1 MTRADSTTSVVAR
14 RIIARIRALSPTTL
28 TEAMTLPSRP
38 RIGAPTETM
47 PRWPSSWFCA
57 QPRSATAAS
66 SASSRFL
73 SVIVH
78 GVWATGRQ
86 SASRRLSSSGGSA
99 ASKILPEL
107 VQCAGSRCPT
117 WRKTGSRL
125 WLSSRSTYTT
135 SSPSSTATCTIS
147 PVSCR
152 SVAITGSAAWCRS
165 TCSVTLLP
173 SSYRTRPRRYRPGVL
188 PRSSSRSAVSVVT
201 SRCTVLLLRP
211 SWRASSVMPSS
222 WPAREN
228 ARSTR
233 AALRT
238 DASVARPVWSA
249 AGAGSVRGMRVTVAL
264 FRSAGQHDWIGR
276 RQRRTVW
283 ANPTPGGHVAQIL
296 WFENYQPADAP
307 ELGGKN
313 ASLGTLLGAGLP
325 VPPGFAVSADCYRKA
340 LADGGLTGQLDA
352 LLAAVDPRDTASVA
366 AAGERARAL
375 IGALRMP
382 ADLDA
387 AIRGAYARLC
397 EQCGDAR
404 LPVAVRSSATCEDQ
418 PDASFAGEHDTY
430 LWVRGGDSVVAYV
443 LRCWASLF
451 TDRGIAYRLER
462 GYRQHGAAMRVGVQ
476 QMVRPRAAGV
486 AFTLNPL
493 NGDRSQI
500 AIDASWGFGEAV
512 VSGEVTPDNFLV
524 NKVMG
529 AITRRTISAKTLE
542 YRLTAAD
549 AVTAVPVE
557 AERQS
562 IPCLS
567 DDEIQA
573 VARLARR
580 AEKHYKCPQDVEWAI
595 VGAQGDVLLLQSRPE
610 TVWSRKPRQ
619 AATCNADP
627 ITSMVQTLLH
637 PSHGTPDGG
646 C

>member
-1 MTRADSTTSVVAR
+1 M
-14 RIIARIRALSPTTL
+14 
-28 TEAMTLPSRP
+28 
-38 RIGAPTETM
+38 
-47 PRWPSSWFCA
+47 
-57 QPRSATAAS
+57 
-66 SASSRFL
+66 
-73 SVIVH
+73 
-78 GVWATGRQ
+78 
-86 SASRRLSSSGGSA
+86 
-99 ASKILPEL
+99 
-107 VQCAGSRCPT
+107 
-117 WRKTGSRL
+117 
-125 WLSSRSTYTT
+125 
-135 SSPSSTATCTIS
+135 
-147 PVSCR
+147 
-152 SVAITGSAAWCRS
+152 
-165 TCSVTLLP
+165 
-173 SSYRTRPRRYRPGVL
+173 
-188 PRSSSRSAVSVVT
+188 
-201 SRCTVLLLRP
+201 
-211 SWRASSVMPSS
+211 
-222 WPAREN
+222 
-228 ARSTR
+228 
-233 AALRT
+233 
-238 DASVARPVWSA
+238 
-249 AGAGSVRGMRVTVAL
+249 
-264 FRSAGQHDWIGR
+264 
-276 RQRRTVW
+276 
-283 ANPTPGGHVAQIL
+283 AQIL
-296 WFENYQPADAP
+296 WFEHYQSADAP

-340 LADGGLTGQLDA
+340 LADGGLTGQIDA
-352 LLAAVDPRDTASVA
+352 LIAGVDPRDTASVA

-382 ADLDA
+382 ANLDA

-397 EQCGDAR
+397 EQYGGEQCGDAR

-462 GYRQHGAAMRVGVQ
+462 GYRQHGAAMSVGVQ

-524 NKVMG
+524 DKVMG
-529 AITRRTISAKTLE
+529 SITKRTISAKTLE
-542 YRLTAAD
+542 YRLTTAD
-549 AVTAVPVE
+549 TVTAVPVE

-595 VGAQGDVLLLQSRPE
+595 DGEQASDGEQSVLLLQSRPE
-610 TVWSRKPRQ
+610 TVWSRRPRQ

>member
-1 MTRADSTTSVVAR
+1 M
-14 RIIARIRALSPTTL
+14 
-28 TEAMTLPSRP
+28 
-38 RIGAPTETM
+38 
-47 PRWPSSWFCA
+47 
-57 QPRSATAAS
+57 
-66 SASSRFL
+66 
-73 SVIVH
+73 
-78 GVWATGRQ
+78 
-86 SASRRLSSSGGSA
+86 
-99 ASKILPEL
+99 
-107 VQCAGSRCPT
+107 
-117 WRKTGSRL
+117 
-125 WLSSRSTYTT
+125 
-135 SSPSSTATCTIS
+135 
-147 PVSCR
+147 
-152 SVAITGSAAWCRS
+152 
-165 TCSVTLLP
+165 
-173 SSYRTRPRRYRPGVL
+173 
-188 PRSSSRSAVSVVT
+188 
-201 SRCTVLLLRP
+201 
-211 SWRASSVMPSS
+211 
-222 WPAREN
+222 
-228 ARSTR
+228 
-233 AALRT
+233 
-238 DASVARPVWSA
+238 
-249 AGAGSVRGMRVTVAL
+249 
-264 FRSAGQHDWIGR
+264 
-276 RQRRTVW
+276 
-283 ANPTPGGHVAQIL
+283 AQIL
-296 WFENYQPADAP
+296 WFEHYQPADAP
-307 ELGGKN
+307 ELGGNN

-340 LADGGLTGQLDA
+340 LADGGLAGEIDA
-352 LLAAVDPRDTASVA
+352 LIAAVDPRDTASVA
-366 AAGERARAL
+366 AAGQRARAL
-375 IGALRMP
+375 IGALRVP

-430 LWVRGGDSVVAYV
+430 LWVRGGDAVVAHV

-462 GYRQHGAAMRVGVQ
+462 GYGRAHVAMSVGVQ

-524 NKVMG
+524 DKVMG
-529 AITRRTISAKTLE
+529 TITRRTISAKTLE

-567 DDEIQA
+567 DDEILA

-595 VGAQGDVLLLQSRPE
+595 DEAQASDGEQRVLLLQSRPE
-610 TVWSRKPRQ
+610 TVWSRRPRQ
-619 AATCNADP
+619 AATCTSDP
-627 ITSMVQTLLH
+627 IASMVQTLLH
-637 PSHGTPDGG
+637 PSHGAPEGG

>member
-1 MTRADSTTSVVAR
+1 
-14 RIIARIRALSPTTL
+14 
-28 TEAMTLPSRP
+28 
-38 RIGAPTETM
+38 
-47 PRWPSSWFCA
+47 
-57 QPRSATAAS
+57 
-66 SASSRFL
+66 
-73 SVIVH
+73 
-78 GVWATGRQ
+78 
-86 SASRRLSSSGGSA
+86 
-99 ASKILPEL
+99 
-107 VQCAGSRCPT
+107 
-117 WRKTGSRL
+117 
-125 WLSSRSTYTT
+125 
-135 SSPSSTATCTIS
+135 
-147 PVSCR
+147 
-152 SVAITGSAAWCRS
+152 
-165 TCSVTLLP
+165 
-173 SSYRTRPRRYRPGVL
+173 
-188 PRSSSRSAVSVVT
+188 
-201 SRCTVLLLRP
+201 
-211 SWRASSVMPSS
+211 
-222 WPAREN
+222 
-228 ARSTR
+228 
-233 AALRT
+233 
-238 DASVARPVWSA
+238 
-249 AGAGSVRGMRVTVAL
+249 
-264 FRSAGQHDWIGR
+264 
-276 RQRRTVW
+276 
-283 ANPTPGGHVAQIL
+283 VAQIL
-296 WFENYQPADAP
+296 WFEHYQPADAP

-340 LADGGLTGQLDA
+340 LADGGLTGQIDA
-352 LLAAVDPRDTASVA
+352 LIAAVDPRDTASVA

-375 IGALRMP
+375 IGALRVP

-387 AIRGAYARLC
+387 AIRAAYARLC
-397 EQCGDAR
+397 QQYGGQQYGGQQYGGQQYGGDQR
-404 LPVAVRSSATCEDQ
+404 GDGDGDLPVAVRSSATCEDQ

-430 LWVRGGDSVVAYV
+430 LWVRGGDAVVTHV

-462 GYRQHGAAMRVGVQ
+462 GYRQHGAAMSVGVQ

-524 NKVMG
+524 DKVMG

-542 YRLTAAD
+542 YRLTDAD

-562 IPCLS
+562 VPCLS

-595 VGAQGDVLLLQSRPE
+595 EGAQAIDGAQSVLLLQSRPE

-627 ITSMVQTLLH
+627 ITSMVHTLLH
-637 PSHGTPDGG
+637 PSHGMPDGG

>member
-1 MTRADSTTSVVAR
+1 
-14 RIIARIRALSPTTL
+14 
-28 TEAMTLPSRP
+28 
-38 RIGAPTETM
+38 
-47 PRWPSSWFCA
+47 
-57 QPRSATAAS
+57 
-66 SASSRFL
+66 
-73 SVIVH
+73 
-78 GVWATGRQ
+78 
-86 SASRRLSSSGGSA
+86 
-99 ASKILPEL
+99 
-107 VQCAGSRCPT
+107 
-117 WRKTGSRL
+117 
-125 WLSSRSTYTT
+125 
-135 SSPSSTATCTIS
+135 
-147 PVSCR
+147 
-152 SVAITGSAAWCRS
+152 
-165 TCSVTLLP
+165 
-173 SSYRTRPRRYRPGVL
+173 
-188 PRSSSRSAVSVVT
+188 
-201 SRCTVLLLRP
+201 
-211 SWRASSVMPSS
+211 
-222 WPAREN
+222 
-228 ARSTR
+228 
-233 AALRT
+233 
-238 DASVARPVWSA
+238 
-249 AGAGSVRGMRVTVAL
+249 
-264 FRSAGQHDWIGR
+264 
-276 RQRRTVW
+276 
-283 ANPTPGGHVAQIL
+283 VAQIL

-313 ASLGTLLGAGLP
+313 ASLGTMLGAGLP

-340 LADGGLTGQLDA
+340 LADGGLTGEIDA
-352 LLAAVDPRDTASVA
+352 LIAAVDPRDIASVA
-366 AAGERARAL
+366 AAGKRARAL
-375 IGALRMP
+375 IGALSVP

-397 EQCGDAR
+397 QQYGGQQYGGEEYGDGN

-430 LWVRGGDSVVAYV
+430 LWVRGGDAVVAHV

-462 GYRQHGAAMRVGVQ
+462 GYRQHGAAMSVGVQ

-524 NKVMG
+524 DKVMG

-549 AVTAVPVE
+549 TVTAVEVE

-562 IPCLS
+562 VPCLT
-567 DDEIQA
+567 DDEIAA

-595 VGAQGDVLLLQSRPE
+595 DGAQGEVLLLQSRPE
-610 TVWSRKPRQ
+610 TVWSRRPRQ

-637 PSHGTPDGG
+637 PSHGMPDGG